1 MEINNPYISETPVN
15 GVAKVG
21 DKVRFFGPYNQR
33 GIVQT
38 VVAVPDLTTTYCYKI
53 QNPTSEFPG
62 FSDLEEGWTFA
73 QEPTLTPTTKTHPDI
88 KTHPE
93 FFKK

>member
-1 MEINNPYISETPVN
+1 METFTNPYINETPVN

-21 DKVRFFGPYNQR
+21 DKVRFFGEHNRR

-38 VVAVPDLTTTYCYKI
+38 VVAVPVDGYSISYQL
-53 QNPTSEFPG
+53 QNPTSEIPG
-62 FSDLEEGWTFA
+62 FSELGKGWTFA
-73 QEPTLTPTTKTHPDI
+73 EESETILTPTIH
-88 KTHPE
+88 THPE